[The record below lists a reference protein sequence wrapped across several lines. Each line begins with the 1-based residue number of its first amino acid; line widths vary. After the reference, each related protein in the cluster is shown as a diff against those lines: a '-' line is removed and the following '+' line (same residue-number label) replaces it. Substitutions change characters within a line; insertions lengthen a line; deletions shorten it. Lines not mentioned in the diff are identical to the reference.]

1 MDILNWLFLRKEQL
15 IRKTANNAD
24 TDLVAIGADVTFA
37 KRDDRYQTYAMPI
50 KDFSVAGDVANTGY
64 YTLDI
69 DAFPFAVTVN
79 TVKGIIEIINTDAGG
94 GPAEN
99 YGSPYVFFIDN
110 PELDLSAGNRDNIYM
125 QYSVYYSPGVDDNAI
140 PYVVATGFVPAGAGF
155 SLYNANPAVANTGN
169 WTGALY
175 VYYELYTK

>member
-1 MDILNWLFLRKEQL
+1 MWNNISNFAAIIANRMVRTKLNPLDLLPLGARDESYDGNYKDAAILPK
-15 IRKTANNAD
+15 
-24 TDLVAIGADVTFA
+24 DLVAAADA
-37 KRDDRYQTYAMPI
+37 Q
-50 KDFSVAGDVANTGY
+50 NTGY

-99 YGSPYVFFIDN
+99 FGNPYVFFINN
-110 PELDLSAGNRDNIYM
+110 PDLDLTVANRDNIYM
-125 QYSVYYSPGVDDNAI
+125 QYSAYYSPGIDDNAI
-140 PYVVATGFVPAGAGF
+140 PYLMATGFVPTGAGF
-155 SLYNANPAVANTGN
+155 SLYNANPAVADTGN